1 MFGSREAREAFM
13 ASFFGRGILLVAISL
28 IKHSWWAV
36 LQANY
41 ARLQRDRRRS
51 RQIDQLC

>member
-1 MFGSREAREAFM
+1 M